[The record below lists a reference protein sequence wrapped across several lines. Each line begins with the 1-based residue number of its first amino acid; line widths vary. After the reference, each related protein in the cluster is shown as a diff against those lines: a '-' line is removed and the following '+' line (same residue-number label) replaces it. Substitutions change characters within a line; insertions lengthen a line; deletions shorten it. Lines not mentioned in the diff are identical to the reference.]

1 MLKKVFNMRKYA
13 RWRDKFVTPEEILS
27 KVKPG
32 MRVFIG
38 TGVAEPRTLVKGIM
52 DSTAQN
58 LQDLELIQLVS
69 LGDTISY
76 PKLDSMKFRLKTFF
90 SGWVASD
97 AISRGQVDLIPCRFS
112 RIPAL
117 FENGQ
122 IRVDAAFI
130 QITPPDDAGYCSL
143 GVSVD
148 VARLAMGNARLVVG
162 EIQPEMPRTTG
173 DTFVHVNDFHYLVE
187 ATEPLLVFP
196 RASVDEIYDK
206 VAENVAGEIEDGSCI
221 GWSMERLFEALSP
234 HLARKKDLGVHTPF
248 FTDSLMDLVKS
259 GAVTNRRKGSFRGK
273 SVTAYAMGSRALMQ
287 WLDCNPMV
295 EFQGV
300 DVLGDPERI
309 RRNSRFIGI
318 LPARRVDVTGQVAFL
333 SGRGNLGVG
342 SSVATE
348 FIQGASSSAGGKVIA
363 ALPSRNREGCS
374 NIVISLGD
382 LTNQFNNPEAV
393 DIVATEY
400 GTAHLT
406 GRSVRER
413 ALALIDIAH
422 PDDRAA
428 LVDAAKE
435 AKIIYKD
442 QIYLAET
449 GHFYPQDIDE
459 TSTFKGDLPVR
470 FRPIKPSDEE
480 EMRRLFYRF
489 SSEAVYYRYFSPVK
503 TMPHSKMQEYV
514 NVDFR
519 KAMSI
524 VGLVGERGHG
534 HIIAEGRYV
543 RLSDRPWADTAFV
556 VDEDNQ
562 KKGIATYLFFLL
574 IRIARS
580 RGIEGFTADILA
592 SNTSMFKVYEK
603 SPYPVSARLESGV
616 YHLSIPFRE
625 TAPDRSERI
634 SFR

>member
-1 MLKKVFNMRKYA
+1 MKKFAK
-13 RWRDKFVTPEEILS
+13 WRDRFATPDEVLAQI
-27 KVKPG
+27 KPG
-32 MRVFIG
+32 MRIFVG
-38 TGVAEPRTLVKGIM
+38 TGVAEPRTLVQSLKASSGL
-52 DSTAQN
+52 N

-69 LGDTISY
+69 LGDTITH
-76 PKLDSMKFRLKTFF
+76 PGVGTAQFRLKTFF

-97 AISRGQVDLIPCRFS
+97 AISRGRVDLIPCRFS
-112 RIPAL
+112 RIPSL
-117 FENGQ
+117 FESGR
-122 IRVDAAFI
+122 IKVDAAFV
-130 QITPPDDAGYCSL
+130 QITAPDDAGYASL

-148 VARLAMGNARLVVG
+148 VARLAMEHARIVVG

-173 DTFVHVNDFHYLVE
+173 DTFVHVSDFHYLVE

-196 RASVDEIYDK
+196 RGQGNEVYDK
-206 VAENVAGEIEDGSCI
+206 VAANVASEIEDGSCI
-221 GWSMERLFEALSP
+221 AWSMERLFESLWP
-234 HLARKKDLGVHTPF
+234 HLARKKDLGIHTPF

-273 SVTAYAMGSRALMQ
+273 SVTSYAMGSRALMQ

-309 RRNSRFIGI
+309 RRNSRFVGI
-318 LPARRVDVTGQVAFL
+318 LPVRRVDLTGQVAFL

-342 SSVATE
+342 SNVATE
-348 FIQGASSSAGGKVIA
+348 FIQGAVTSPGGRVIA
-363 ALPSRNREGCS
+363 ALPSRNREGNS
-374 NIVISLGD
+374 NIVLSLGD
-382 LTNQFNNPEAV
+382 IPNQYNNPEAL
-393 DIVATEY
+393 DFVATEY
-400 GTAHLT
+400 GVAHMA

-413 ALALIDIAH
+413 AQALIDVAH

-428 LVDAAKE
+428 LVEAAKE
-435 AKIIYKD
+435 KKILYRD
-442 QIYLAET
+442 QIYLADA
-449 GHFYPQDIDE
+449 GHFYPQDLAE
-459 TSTFKGDLPVR
+459 TSTFKDGLSVR
-470 FRPIKPSDEE
+470 FRAIKPSDEE

-524 VGLVGERGHG
+524 VGLVGESGSG

-543 RLSDRPWADTAFV
+543 RMADRPWADTAFV
-556 VDEDNQ
+556 VDEEYQ
-562 KKGIATYLFFLL
+562 KKGIATFLFLFL
-574 IRIARS
+574 IEIARG
-580 RGIEGFTADILA
+580 RGIEGFTADVLS

-603 SPYPVSARLESGV
+603 SPYPVQARLESGV
-616 YHLSIPFRE
+616 YHLSIPFWE